1 MGNYRSTLAIIAD
14 ILQVV
19 SQNAR
24 KTQIMYQANLSYK
37 VLIRYLRKVSEASLI
52 DFDRETQYYVLTDKG
67 REFLEAYK
75 DFDRTNR
82 SLEKYLNDASSMKK
96 SLEKLCSST

>member
-1 MGNYRSTLAIIAD
+1 LGNYRSSLDIIAD
-14 ILQVV
+14 ILQVA

-52 DFDRETQYYVLTDKG
+52 DFDREMQYYVLTDKG

-75 DFDRTNR
+75 DFDRTNK
-82 SLEKYLNDASSMKK
+82 SLEKYLNDASSKK
-96 SLEKLCSST
+96 KTLEKLCSSR